1 MRPLNRIENYDIA
14 SVNRFSVLFFP
25 ISLFDLEK
33 TFHYFQVRS
42 YFKHNN
48 GKKFRLIK

>member
-25 ISLFDLEK
+25 IFLFDLEK
-33 TFHYFQVRS
+33 NVPSFS
-42 YFKHNN
+42 S
-48 GKKFRLIK
+48 